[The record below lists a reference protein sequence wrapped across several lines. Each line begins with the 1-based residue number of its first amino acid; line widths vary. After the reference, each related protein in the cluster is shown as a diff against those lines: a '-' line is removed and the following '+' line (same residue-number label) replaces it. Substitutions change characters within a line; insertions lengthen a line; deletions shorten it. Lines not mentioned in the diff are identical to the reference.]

1 MIAIP
6 KPGDGRMKK
15 MGFHVSI
22 ACRLPFATLALAGCT
37 AHAPPAGPAPAGT
50 TVAAAPTPTPASPL
64 TPRAALERY
73 YPQVLASGMPA
84 TDVIVLVVSPGGRV
98 MKHVLLHTMSG
109 TTGAQIEQQLQP
121 YGTGVANVNIIK
133 SKPGELAP
141 TPVNIAWADLSYE
154 PSEAEAP

>member
-1 MIAIP
+1 
-6 KPGDGRMKK
+6 MK
-15 MGFHVSI
+15 MR
-22 ACRLPFATLALAGCT
+22 RLHRLLPLALLAAC
-37 AHAPPAGPAPAGT
+37 ASRAPVTSPAPA
-50 TVAAAPTPTPASPL
+50 AAPASPP
-64 TPRAALERY
+64 TPRSVLERY
-73 YPQVLASGMPA
+73 YPQILASGMPA

-121 YGTGVANVNIIK
+121 YGTGVANVNVIK
-133 SKPGELAP
+133 TKPGELAP